1 MLPNKKSSILLVLRT
16 LEEYTDEEHYLTQQ
30 EIADKIYQAYNI
42 ELERKSIGSSLSL
55 LEELDYDIAKG
66 PKGGFALLS
75 RTFDET
81 EATYLI
87 DALFSSKSIDSK
99 QAKKI
104 SEEIS
109 SCFSK
114 YQRKDFSYLYKTS
127 EINRTTNKQIMY
139 NISVIHEAM
148 KLGKRVGFQY
158 LGYDKEGNLEERMN
172 GYQYIVSPYY
182 LVNNFGRYFLLCNYR
197 EKYRPIQIFR
207 IDQIINPVIKDDWP
221 IKKLESLKD
230 APKDFSIT
238 KYINDHIYMF
248 DGETVDAELELLGD
262 WAISILKDWFGD
274 NAFIMTKNDKI
285 FARIKCN
292 ETALYYWLMQ
302 YSDCAI
308 LISPN
313 HLKERVIKNLKESLE
328 RYSNGK

>member
-1 MLPNKKSSILLVLRT
+1 MIPNKKSSILLVLKV
-16 LEEYTDEEHYLTQQ
+16 LEEYSDEEHYLTQQ
-30 EIADKIYQAYNI
+30 EILEKIYQDYDI

-75 RTFDET
+75 RTFDIT
-81 EATYLI
+81 EATYMI
-87 DALFSSKSIDSK
+87 DALFSSKSIDSR

-109 SCFSK
+109 YCFSK
-114 YQRKDFSYLYKTS
+114 YQRKDFSYIYKTS
-127 EINRTTNKQIMY
+127 EVNRTTNKQVMY

-148 KLGKRVGFQY
+148 KQGKRVGFQY
-158 LGYDKEGNLEERMN
+158 LGYDKDGNEEERMN

-182 LVNNFGRYFLLCNYR
+182 LINNFGRYFLLCNYR

-207 IDQIINPVIKDDWP
+207 VDQMANPVIKEDWP
-221 IKKLESLKD
+221 IKRFETLKD

-248 DGETVDAELELLGD
+248 DGETVHAELELLGN
-262 WAISILKDWFGD
+262 WAIPILKDWFGD
-274 NAFIMTKNDKI
+274 NATISNENDKI
-285 FARIKCN
+285 ISRINCN
-292 ETALYYWLMQ
+292 ENALYYWLMQ

-308 LISPN
+308 VIAPSNLRD
-313 HLKERVIKNLKESLE
+313 RVKKGLEEALE
-328 RYSNGK
+328 RYN

>member
-1 MLPNKKSSILLVLRT
+1 MIPNKKSSILLVLKV
-16 LEEYTDEEHYLTQQ
+16 LEEYSDEEHYLTQQ
-30 EIADKIYQAYNI
+30 EILDKIYQDYDI

-87 DALFSSKSIDSK
+87 DALFSSKSIDSR

-104 SEEIS
+104 SDEIS
-109 SCFSK
+109 SCFSRYK
-114 YQRKDFSYLYKTS
+114 RKDFSYIYKTS
-127 EINRTTNKQIMY
+127 EVNRTTNKQVMY
-139 NISVIHEAM
+139 NISIIHEAM
-148 KLGKRVGFQY
+148 KQGKRVGFQY
-158 LGYDKEGNLEERMN
+158 LGYDKDGNEEERMN

-207 IDQIINPVIKDDWP
+207 VDQMINPVIKEDWP
-221 IKKLESLKD
+221 IKRLETLNN

-262 WAISILKDWFGD
+262 WAISVLKDWFGD
-274 NAFIMTKNDKI
+274 NASIINKDDKI
-285 FARIKCN
+285 LARVKCN
-292 ETALYYWLMQ
+292 EKALYYWLMQ
-302 YSDCAI
+302 YFDCAT
-308 LISPN
+308 LISPSD
-313 HLKERVIKNLKESLE
+313 LKEKVKQGLKEALE
-328 RYSNGK
+328 RYED